1 MPRFPGNRWGKLVA
15 VLLLTV
21 TVLAGAYALERT
33 KLGKTL
39 SLNGGQSLVEHYMT
53 KRTLA
58 KSGMAPVRELGLQGR
73 QTVKSPVFRAEATVP
88 EVEIYASLL
97 EDNKG
102 TTMGL
107 YSIPSTGGEFTRH
120 SYGPFAQNGG
130 VYQDGYYFYS
140 FADYY
145 MGIKV
150 YYSFLLNGN
159 EKHWPTVN
167 ENPEQDDMHLCA
179 TAMANNPVTNEAY
192 GCFFNAAGTEYE
204 LGIIDIHN
212 FTRTTICKLDKGW
225 SGAGFTSDGTLY
237 AILDDGNLA
246 TVNLTDGTTTV
257 IGATGLPISGPT
269 SGTIDY
275 RTDTFFYATNA
286 DGDHAM

>member
-1 MPRFPGNRWGKLVA
+1 MGIGFFDTVITYLFCNRMRCEWPSLRSDPHPIKSSTMNQTSNRMPRFPGNRWGKLVA
-15 VLLLTV
+15 VLFLTV

-39 SLNGGQSLVEHYMT
+39 SLNGGKSLVEHYMT

-58 KSGMAPVRELGLQGR
+58 KSGMAPVSELGLQGR
-73 QTVKSPVFRAEATVP
+73 QTVKSPVLRAEATVP

-167 ENPEQDDMHLCA
+167 DNPEQDDMHLCA
-179 TAMANNPVTNEAY
+179 TAMANNPVTN
-192 GCFFNAAGTEYE
+192 
-204 LGIIDIHN
+204 
-212 FTRTTICKLDKGW
+212 
-225 SGAGFTSDGTLY
+225 
-237 AILDDGNLA
+237 
-246 TVNLTDGTTTV
+246 
-257 IGATGLPISGPT
+257 
-269 SGTIDY
+269 
-275 RTDTFFYATNA
+275 
-286 DGDHAM
+286 